1 MQNRAKEKDKRA
13 ENYTK
18 AAAETDKKT
27 ATIIAVFCNDMVA
40 AQGYR
45 IGLTEDSMNKKACNE
60 TENHLVGSGEKET
73 EAERMQRVLADIK
86 AADLSETHILK
97 QWTKGVSLQ
106 KVSRS
111 GDALC
116 QLGSY
121 EWDGSRR
128 ECGRTVSDSA
138 IQPALPFYVF
148 R

>member
-60 TENHLVGSGEKET
+60 TENHLVGGGEKEA
-73 EAERMQRVLADIK
+73 EAERMQRVLDIK
-86 AADLSETHILK
+86 AADLSEIHILK
-97 QWTKGVSLQ
+97 QWTKGVSLK

-116 QLGSY
+116 QRL
-121 EWDGSRR
+121 
-128 ECGRTVSDSA
+128 V
-138 IQPALPFYVF
+138 
-148 R
+148 